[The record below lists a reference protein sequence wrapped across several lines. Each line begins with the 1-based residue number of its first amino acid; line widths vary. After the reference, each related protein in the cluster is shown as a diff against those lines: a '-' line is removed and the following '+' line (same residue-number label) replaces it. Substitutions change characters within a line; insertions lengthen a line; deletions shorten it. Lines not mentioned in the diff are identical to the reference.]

1 MVTLRYL
8 PLFDPNE
15 TLGKNLRWLIL
26 SLSIGFAAIHWTYD
40 PGYIMFSRR
49 LTASRYTDF
58 PGRFLGTRM
67 RPHSRHLQRRTLTVG
82 IPSQSLNS
90 KMETHLLELPIPS
103 EDIAFGLMGDFEADT
118 HPNKVSLIA
127 GTYRDENGKPWVLP
141 SVGMVRP
148 LGL

>member
-1 MVTLRYL
+1 
-8 PLFDPNE
+8 
-15 TLGKNLRWLIL
+15 
-26 SLSIGFAAIHWTYD
+26 
-40 PGYIMFSRR
+40 
-49 LTASRYTDF
+49 
-58 PGRFLGTRM
+58 
-67 RPHSRHLQRRTLTVG
+67 
-82 IPSQSLNS
+82 
-90 KMETHLLELPIPS
+90 METHLLELPIPS